1 MKPYQRFSLLTAF
14 ALLLTGTGCGSDA
27 VKGLSRGG
35 TAETANF
42 RIQIPHTLYQAAE
55 PESVIW
61 DCSFLDRSG
70 YMISVQDFD
79 FGYAP
84 EDFLGGEYQTDEAVY
99 EDGKIGDYDYCG
111 WIAEDG
117 TDSVLKYVIGTQ
129 GRLLYAMAAVPENKQ
144 ERAKKQIFDMLEN
157 AEYIGKPIAPGSAS
171 VGFLTVDYPETW
183 AEEANNSSDAALMLH
198 PAVNP
203 NGSSIT
209 FTVFDY
215 ADKSPKELAENSL
228 AISTEGMPDF
238 YSETAVLQKKL
249 FGYDAYIARLRYGEP
264 EDENGCTYQESVY
277 FETPAGI
284 CYAFMVYCDPGA
296 EEYLAAVDTL
306 TLTVNTGNGD

>member
-84 EDFLGGEYQTDEAVY
+84 EDFLGGEYQTDEAAY

>member
-1 MKPYQRFSLLTAF
+1 MKPYQRLTLTAAS
-14 ALLLTGTGCGSDA
+14 ALLLMGTGCGSDA

-42 RIQIPHTLYQAAE
+42 RIQLPHTLYQAEE
-55 PESVIW
+55 PESIIW
-61 DCSFLDRSG
+61 DYSFLDRSG

-84 EDFLGGEYQTDEAVY
+84 EDFLGGEYQTGEAAY
-99 EDGKIGDYDYCG
+99 ENGTLGDYDYCG
-111 WIAEDG
+111 WIAEEG

-129 GRLLYAMAAVPENKQ
+129 GRLLYAMASVPENKQ
-144 ERAKKQIFDMLEN
+144 ERAKKQIFAMLEN

-183 AEEANNSSDAALMLH
+183 AEDANDSSSAILMLH
-198 PAVNP
+198 PAVNH

-209 FTVFDY
+209 FSVLDDV
-215 ADKSPKELAENSL
+215 DKSPKELAENAL
-228 AISTEGMPDF
+228 AVSTEGMTDF
-238 YSETAVLQKKL
+238 YSETALLQKKL

-264 EDENGCTYQESVY
+264 EDENGCTYQDSVY

-284 CYAFMVYCDPGA
+284 CYAMMIYCDPGA